1 MKSRSRGYLH
11 SDRSGFTFAEL
22 LLVVAVLLVISGLV
36 FPPVMRLMADQPLKE
51 SAERARSQLTNVRV
65 KALDSSVAW
74 QFRFEPGGRHY
85 LWMPLE
91 PASLNATTV
100 NSLNSST
107 TATTNNSA
115 TPQFGELPKGV
126 NFSSDLDGIPFSSA
140 PLSPE
145 LLAGAANAYQLQQ
158 VVWSQPLAFQPDGT
172 TSDFHLAVVDARNRQ
187 IRLSLRG
194 LTGGVT
200 VTSIETRRP

>member
-1 MKSRSRGYLH
+1 M
-11 SDRSGFTFAEL
+11 
-22 LLVVAVLLVISGLV
+22 
-36 FPPVMRLMADQPLKE
+36 
-51 SAERARSQLTNVRV
+51 
-65 KALDSSVAW
+65 
-74 QFRFEPGGRHY
+74 
-85 LWMPLE
+85 WMPLE
-91 PASLNATTV
+91 PATLNATTV
-100 NSLNSST
+100 NSLSPPT
-107 TATTNNSA
+107 LATTTNSA

-126 NFSSDLDGIPFSSA
+126 NFSNDLDGIPFSSA
-140 PLSPE
+140 PLDPE

-200 VTSIETRRP
+200 VTSIESRRP